1 MNKRAAFALLLAAAA
16 TPALAQLGGRR
27 RGGSGGGDRPGRP
40 DEKEA
45 PERVNALEV
54 TLHELH
60 EDLKLRAEQEPLW
73 QSYADKVRALAG
85 DVARER
91 GRKPAPGSLSQQ
103 IDRQVD
109 AARNRL
115 TALEDIAQSAKALLA
130 SLSPEQQPAADPR
143 LANLMT
149 IPVAQPQDG
158 QRAQR
163 DR

>member
-27 RGGSGGGDRPGRP
+27 RGGGGGDRQGRP

-60 EDLKLRAEQEPLW
+60 EDLKLTAQQEPLW
-73 QSYADKVRALAG
+73 QGYADKVRALAG
-85 DVARER
+85 DMARER
-91 GRKPAPGSLSQQ
+91 GRKPAPGSLPQQ

-115 TALEDIAQSAKALLA
+115 TALEDIAQSAKALYA
-130 SLSPEQQPAADPR
+130 SLSPEQRPAADPR

-149 IPVAQPQDG
+149 IPVGQPQDG

>member
-1 MNKRAAFALLLAAAA
+1 MAGKARVHELAKELGVTSKEVLAKLKEQGEFVKSASSTVEAPVARRLRDAFIARDGKS
-16 TPALAQLGGRR
+16 GGR
-27 RGGSGGGDRPGRP
+27 PG
-40 DEKEA
+40 
-45 PERVNALEV
+45 
-54 TLHELH
+54 
-60 EDLKLRAEQEPLW
+60 
-73 QSYADKVRALAG
+73 
-85 DVARER
+85 

-115 TALEDIAQSAKALLA
+115 TALEDIAQSAKALYA
-130 SLSPEQQPAADPR
+130 SLSPEQRPAADPR

-163 DR
+163 ER